1 MEVADA
7 YDSNR
12 TRSGMTYEV
21 FDRSIFMHHQTH
33 SDYDRAFALVMQQG
47 LLVERLQRTQPHCI
61 DYDLTLS
68 AGTLREHIALA
79 GLIDGTPTEELIRC
93 FLSLSSSFG
102 YYVEPDRHQP
112 MPLARSPASIPPQF
126 VEAVEALSEAG
137 FCTVSGGSLSWLPK
151 VAGLMEAEGLWV
163 EGNAVDDIRRTQLA
177 SIWRS
182 MPEELKCAIKDDD
195 GRVNPLVLS
204 AMIWQHWDLESDW
217 LVNPSVKSR
226 NQDFLHRQLSRSS
239 AEIAEMVEGGTLR

>member
-7 YDSNR
+7 YDSNK

-21 FDRSIFMHHQTH
+21 YDRSIFMHYQTH
-33 SDYDRAFALVMQQG
+33 RDYDRAFALLMQQG
-47 LLVERLQRTQPHCI
+47 LLVERRQRTQPHCI

-68 AGTLREHIALA
+68 AGTLREHIELA
-79 GLIDGTPTEELIRC
+79 GLIDGTPTEELVRC

-102 YYVEPDRHQP
+102 YYVAPDRHR
-112 MPLARSPASIPPQF
+112 PLPLTRSPAPIPPQF
-126 VEAVEALSEAG
+126 AEAVKALSEAG
-137 FCTVSGGSLSWLPK
+137 FCTVSEGSLSWLPK
-151 VAGLMEAEGLWV
+151 VADLMEAEGLWV
-163 EGNAVDDIRRTQLA
+163 EGKAIDDVRRAQLA

-182 MPEELKCAIKDDD
+182 MPEELKSAIKDDD

-217 LVNPSVKSR
+217 LVNPSVKSCH
-226 NQDFLHRQLSRSS
+226 QEFLHRQLSRSS
-239 AEIAEMVEGGTLR
+239 AEIADMVDSGTLR